1 MAKQS
6 GVDYLRIRNLTD
18 ELARKGEI
26 SGGEKELKFIEQNID
41 ALYKRMLLG
50 QAPTVKMAKDEAK
63 ILDRED
69 NVKVEFCTYTLR
81 LKR

>member
-1 MAKQS
+1 
-6 GVDYLRIRNLTD
+6 
-18 ELARKGEI
+18 
-26 SGGEKELKFIEQNID
+26 
-41 ALYKRMLLG
+41 MLLG